1 MRKNRKWFNDGL
13 YWECPDS
20 CHLFEDFTANFSS
33 KTNPWEFS
41 QYAKAKAY
49 CDFLR
54 SQQPWNVWWVI
65 SWAVF
70 LKLPWNLLSKWKG
83 VGRRLKLR
91 SHIFIKKFTNEW
103 KWGAMWI
110 FFWWKC
116 QIQQSVTYGDRLKN
130 IACAVVPHLERTE
143 SLRILKSNCSK
154 LLRCN
159 IERVAFDIA
168 PTLWLLTTFHLFSQ
182 CSTHKFDKCK
192 ITVCLVRSHQNF
204 VQRKSL
210 YPHQVT
216 SCTKH
221 WLRQRKKQTK
231 IQMMSLDRP
240 WRQR

>member
-1 MRKNRKWFNDGL
+1 MKCMVSDFVSRVFEIAMESSVEMKRRWSSTEVAVPHFHQKIHKWMKVRCNV
-13 YWECPDS
+13 
-20 CHLFEDFTANFSS
+20 NFLLVKMSD
-33 KTNPWEFS
+33 P
-41 QYAKAKAY
+41 
-49 CDFLR
+49 
-54 SQQPWNVWWVI
+54 
-65 SWAVF
+65 AVS
-70 LKLPWNLLSKWKG
+70 NI
-83 VGRRLKLR
+83 RRP
-91 SHIFIKKFTNEW
+91 T
-103 KWGAMWI
+103 
-110 FFWWKC
+110 
-116 QIQQSVTYGDRLKN
+116 KN

-143 SLRILKSNCSK
+143 SLRIRKSNCSK

-221 WLRQRKKQTK
+221 WLRQTKNQTK

-240 WRQR
+240 WR